1 MLIIFLY
8 FLYLHA
14 LSPADFDALVHEAII
29 QGALGE
35 AHHVDAALTADVAL
49 KHLIGTD
56 AQVAILTQVAEEGL
70 DVLDGADVRR
80 GAVGHGRVQVI
91 RGPYPS
97 RYSQSR
103 LVYSAMVSSRSP
115 LVMKKVSMGTP

>member
-1 MLIIFLY
+1 M
-8 FLYLHA
+8 
-14 LSPADFDALVHEAII
+14 
-29 QGALGE
+29 
-35 AHHVDAALTADVAL
+35 DAALAADVAL

-56 AQVAILTQVAEEGL
+56 AHVALLTQVAEEGL

-80 GAVGHGRVQVI
+80 GGVGHGRVAVI

-115 LVMKKVSMGTP
+115 SVIKKVSMGTP